1 MSDFSETWKAMSVE
15 QRAKHIVRDWQDS
28 RESNEPMVLRVA
40 AVVAHAVLSEAIV
53 ELSNL
58 RAERDEARREVCNLQ
73 PYAHHADD
81 IVARLRGG
89 VDESIGCDCVKCE
102 AAAYIER
109 LRAERD
115 EARRRVCENAIQ
127 HGRVYRRVGRDTVRC
142 ETPQQVAEVMGWD
155 CYKENKENTND

>member
-15 QRAKHIVRDWQDS
+15 KRAKHIVRDWQDC

-53 ELSNL
+53 ELSN
-58 RAERDEARREVCNLQ
+58 
-73 PYAHHADD
+73 
-81 IVARLRGG
+81 
-89 VDESIGCDCVKCE
+89 
-102 AAAYIER
+102 